1 MERAI
6 KDGAL
11 CKYKYYPIPVVLEMD
26 ELEEY
31 SELTEKIKKFVIEEN
46 GKIKISED
54 GKLLV
59 FKRSRLLAKARQK
72 IPTLLKLM
80 EKYKDDNSILVYSGA
95 STMEKSETGELTKMI
110 DEVIRL
116 LGTLTK

>member
-1 MERAI
+1 MYCIRFGKSH

-46 GKIKISED
+46 GKIKNIGRWKTIS
-54 GKLLV
+54 
-59 FKRSRLLAKARQK
+59 F
-72 IPTLLKLM
+72 
-80 EKYKDDNSILVYSGA
+80 
-95 STMEKSETGELTKMI
+95 
-110 DEVIRL
+110 
-116 LGTLTK
+116 

>member
-80 EKYKDDNSILVYSGA
+80 ENI
-95 STMEKSETGELTKMI
+95 KMI
-110 DEVIRL
+110 TAFWYTVVHQQWRKVKPVNL
-116 LGTLTK
+116 QK